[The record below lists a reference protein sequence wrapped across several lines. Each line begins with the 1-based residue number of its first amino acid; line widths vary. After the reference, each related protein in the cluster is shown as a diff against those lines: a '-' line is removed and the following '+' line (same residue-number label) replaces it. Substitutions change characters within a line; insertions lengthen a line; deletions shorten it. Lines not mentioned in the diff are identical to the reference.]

1 MCVYN
6 GTKIEMR
13 EMELTLN
20 YFLHVAKW
28 AFLPQK
34 SDEGYTY
41 GKRAGSRTSF
51 ANASKNYAEQPSLLQ
66 LLNKIWRSV
75 HNKYRAI
82 YIFFSCQTLR
92 HKLTGMAGQY
102 GNLLLK
108 NCPDKFQF
116 SMFSHYCLG
125 TFVQVKLSLELVK
138 CKHSQKI
145 YLIYAVVSP
154 MWEIV

>member
-1 MCVYN
+1 
-6 GTKIEMR
+6 
-13 EMELTLN
+13 MELSLN
-20 YFLHVAKW
+20 YFLHVARW
-28 AFLPQK
+28 AFLPWK
-34 SDEGYTY
+34 SNEGYTY

-82 YIFFSCQTLR
+82 YIFFQLSDTVC
-92 HKLTGMAGQY
+92 HKLTGMTREY

-108 NCPDKFQF
+108 NCPDRFQF

-138 CKHSQKI
+138 CKPSQKV
-145 YLIYAVVSP
+145 YLI
-154 MWEIV
+154 